1 MIGCDWL
8 TIEDRKS
15 RARTRAVIGHRPRSA
30 GRKAAVNDKTSSALR
45 ERERERERDQRDK
58 NTSTSTST
66 FIEHSSEGK
75 EAWTVGVKIYHWS
88 NGESTYGVIFILIN
102 SY

>member
-1 MIGCDWL
+1 MVKPQLD
-8 TIEDRKS
+8 T
-15 RARTRAVIGHRPRSA
+15 
-30 GRKAAVNDKTSSALR
+30 
-45 ERERERERDQRDK
+45 ERDQRDN

>member
-1 MIGCDWL
+1 MASENNPTHVTFQSSDQI
-8 TIEDRKS
+8 
-15 RARTRAVIGHRPRSA
+15 RSEI
-30 GRKAAVNDKTSSALR
+30 KLDT
-45 ERERERERDQRDK
+45 RERDQRDK
-58 NTSTSTST
+58 NTSTST